1 MGICTFSDN
10 FKRAACRGNDSECF
24 CELQETLQDINIVT
38 KRIMHFKKQGISKS
52 FYSYLFGLHWNKVY
66 GSSKVVIWQISFQKY
81 VTKCRNSK

>member
-1 MGICTFSDN
+1 MTTSKEQLVKGMIQNASVSF
-10 FKRAACRGNDSECF
+10 G
-24 CELQETLQDINIVT
+24 ETPQDINIVT